1 MDCSNGFHGFVSIH
15 SQAYKTIKVDVN
27 MPSDWYALNCCMDV
41 VLMAEVAK
49 HGMSTVG
56 FEAVR
61 QQYNLVSDE

>member
-1 MDCSNGFHGFVSIH
+1 
-15 SQAYKTIKVDVN
+15 